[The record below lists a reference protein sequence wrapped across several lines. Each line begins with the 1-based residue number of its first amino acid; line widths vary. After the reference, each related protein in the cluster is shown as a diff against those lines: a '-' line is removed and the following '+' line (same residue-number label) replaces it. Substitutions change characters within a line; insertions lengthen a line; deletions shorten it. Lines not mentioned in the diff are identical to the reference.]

1 MPLMQM
7 HNENNKPFDFSVMLI
22 PQTPS
27 QGYLL
32 HLLHNVNKYR
42 GLLQLLH

>member
-7 HNENNKPFDFSVMLI
+7 HNENNNPFDFSVILI
-22 PQTPS
+22 PQTSRTRLPPS
-27 QGYLL
+27 P
-32 HLLHNVNKYR
+32 VTERNKYR